1 MNLVLLGA
9 PGAGKGTQ
17 AERIKQK
24 TGMYVLSTGNLLREK
39 AREDTESGREIARLL
54 RSGVLLS
61 DETVIEL
68 VKEKLNSEECKNG
81 VIFDGFPRTDEQ
93 AKVLDTLADI
103 TAAVALT
110 VSDDEIAERMI
121 HRRTCPNCQST
132 YHLKSMPPV
141 KKGVCD
147 KCGTGLVRRLD
158 DNPKTVRKR
167 LQVYHKQ
174 TEPVIRYYQEQNRLI
189 TINGAEDPET
199 VFEKLMQQLE
209 AGNDNH

>member
-39 AREDTESGREIARLL
+39 AREDSESGREIARLL

-68 VKEKLNSEECKNG
+68 VKEKLNSEECKKG

-110 VSDDEIAERMI
+110 VSDDQITERMI
-121 HRRTCPNCQST
+121 HRRTCPNCQTT
-132 YHLKSMPPV
+132 YHLKAMPPV

-167 LQVYHKQ
+167 LQIYHKQ
-174 TEPVIRYYQEQNRLI
+174 TEPVIKYYQEQNRLI
-189 TINGAEDPET
+189 TIDGAEDPEI

-209 AGNDNH
+209 AGNDNR